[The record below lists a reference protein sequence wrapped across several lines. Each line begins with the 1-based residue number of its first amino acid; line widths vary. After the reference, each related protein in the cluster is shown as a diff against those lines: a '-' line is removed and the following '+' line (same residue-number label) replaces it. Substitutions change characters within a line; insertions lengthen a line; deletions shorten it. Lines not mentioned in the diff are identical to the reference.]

1 MITKHMQRNTIDYG
15 RLSANMIAYC
25 GPTYPFT
32 DNRCLAEE
40 QVLLSIGLFTA
51 TFQLQWYYH
60 FELYHGVAIHI
71 HITVVSEYIRLASLK
86 AGADSPWIVAFNSD
100 SYKNTSMRFLTS
112 GQHPNGHRDLARLNC
127 TSLKQESTVCIDSIC
142 TQSIIPGKCCL
153 LKQGEQPILRGMN
166 EKLNPNKMARILHTI
181 FSYAFHWKIK
191 SLFWFKCQ

>member
-25 GPTYPFT
+25 GPTYFFT

-71 HITVVSEYIRLASLK
+71 HIRVASEYIRLASLK

-100 SYKNTSMRFLTS
+100 FYKNTLMRFLTS

-127 TSLKQESTVCIDSIC
+127 TSLKQESTFLHRQHLHAKHY
-142 TQSIIPGKCCL
+142 TR
-153 LKQGEQPILRGMN
+153 KQGEQPILRGMN
-166 EKLNPNKMARILHTI
+166 EKFNPNKMARILHTI

-191 SLFWFKCQ
+191 SLFCFKFQ